1 MTGKQRKDL
10 RMGLL
15 FISPWIVGFA
25 VFGVYPIAMAIY
37 YSFCDYDVLRDPV
50 WVGSLNYQD
59 MVTDDVFWKSLYN
72 TLFYTLISVPMSL
85 TLALLIA
92 VLLNRP
98 ILGRSLFRTFFYIP
112 AIVPL
117 VAVSMIWIWVFQGET
132 GLLNYGIAS
141 LGRSIDFVLHD
152 FVHIN
157 VAMDW
162 INGKMG
168 TGWHLGRVTLEGPQ
182 WLTDATWTKPT
193 LILSSVWQIG
203 GAMVL
208 FLAGLQDVPRS
219 LYESADLDGAGPM
232 QQFRHITI
240 PMVSPVLY
248 FNLVMGIILS
258 IQEFVKPFIMMA
270 DGGENR
276 SALLFAVYIYQ
287 NAFQYNNMGYA
298 CAMAVI
304 LFLMILVLTWLATRA
319 MAGHVHYGGD

>member
-25 VFGVYPIAMAIY
+25 VFGLYPIAMAIY

-72 TLFYTLISVPMSL
+72 TLFYTLIAVPMSL

-117 VAVSMIWIWVFQGET
+117 VAVSMIWLWVFEGES
-132 GLLNYGIAS
+132 GLFNYGLS
-141 LGRSIDFVLHD
+141 LIE
-152 FVHIN
+152 I
-157 VAMDW
+157 
-162 INGKMG
+162 
-168 TGWHLGRVTLEGPQ
+168 EGPQ
-182 WLTDATWTKPT
+182 WLTDANWTKPT

-219 LYESADLDGAGPM
+219 LYESADLDGAGPV
-232 QQFRHITI
+232 QQLRHITI
-240 PMVSPVLY
+240 PMVSPVIY

-258 IQEFVKPFIMMA
+258 IQEFVKPFIMMP

-298 CAMAVI
+298 CAMAVV

>member
-1 MTGKQRKDL
+1 MTSKRRKDL

-15 FISPWIVGFA
+15 FISPWIIGFA
-25 VFGVYPIAMAIY
+25 VFGLYPIGMAIY

-72 TLFYTLISVPMSL
+72 TLFYTLISVPLSL
-85 TLALLIA
+85 TLALMIA

-117 VAVSMIWIWVFQGET
+117 VAVSMIWLWVFEGES
-132 GLLNYGIAS
+132 GLLNYGLS
-141 LGRSIDFVLHD
+141 LIGI
-152 FVHIN
+152 
-157 VAMDW
+157 
-162 INGKMG
+162 
-168 TGWHLGRVTLEGPQ
+168 EGPQ

-193 LILSSVWQIG
+193 LILSSVWQTG

-219 LYESADLDGAGPM
+219 LYESADLDGAGPV
-232 QQFRHITI
+232 QQLRHITI

-258 IQEFVKPFIMMA
+258 IQEFVKPFVMMP

-319 MAGHVHYGGD
+319 MVGHIHYGGD